1 MSNNALAVIDRIDTD
16 MVRDAQR
23 RIVGFH
29 ALIQTLL
36 VKDIDYG
43 VIPGVAKPT
52 LLKPGAEKIAMELG
66 LAPNYSVN
74 DRTLDLVSGFIRYEI
89 LCSLLHDGE
98 IISQAIGSCSSFESK
113 YRYAWISE
121 AEAASAGT
129 ETTVTKKDNYG
140 RVRVRIQRP
149 DMLDVDNTVLKM
161 SQKRAFVSA
170 VLAVAA
176 LSNLFGCDV
185 EDIQPVIATEHV
197 ETATAPESGSYVIR
211 FGVKHKGETLAQI
224 AKSDREYL
232 VWLAEKA
239 NAPEL
244 RAIVRKFLAEGTTP
258 KLNVPKPVTAA
269 AKVVEETE
277 ESDVSLPFDL

>member
-1 MSNNALAVIDRIDTD
+1 MGNNALAVIDRIDTD
-16 MVRDAQR
+16 LVRDAQR

-36 VKDIDYG
+36 VKDVDYG
-43 VIPGVAKPT
+43 IIPGVAKGC

-74 DRTLDLVSGFIRYEI
+74 DRTLDLLTGFIRYEV
-89 LCSLLHDGE
+89 LCSLIHDGE

-113 YRYAWISE
+113 YRYAWVSE
-121 AEAASAGT
+121 SEAASAGV
-129 ETTVTKKDNYG
+129 EVTTTRKDNYG

-161 SQKRAFVSA
+161 AQKRAFVSA

-176 LSNLFGCDV
+176 LSNLFTTDV
-185 EDIQPVIATEHV
+185 EDMPAVVASEHV
-197 ETATAPESGSYVIR
+197 ETTTAPESGSYVIR

-224 AKSDREYL
+224 AKTDREYL

-239 NAPEL
+239 NSPEL
-244 RAIVRKFLAEGTTP
+244 RGVVRKFLTEGVAP
-258 KLNVPKPVTAA
+258 KALVPKAASAA
-269 AKVVEETE
+269 AKVVEAE
-277 ESDVSLPFDL
+277 ELDDTSLPFDL

>member
-1 MSNNALAVIDRIDTD
+1 MANNTLAVIDRIDTD

-36 VKDIDYG
+36 VRDVDYG
-43 VIPGVAKPT
+43 IIPGVAKPT

-98 IISQAIGSCSSFESK
+98 VISQAIGSCSSFESK
-113 YRYAWISE
+113 YRYAWVSE
-121 AEAASAGT
+121 AEAVSAGI
-129 ETTVTKKDNYG
+129 EVTTTRKDNYG
-140 RVRVRIQRP
+140 RIRVRIQRP
-149 DMLDVDNTVLKM
+149 DMLDVDNTVIKM
-161 SQKRAFVSA
+161 AQKRAFVSA

-176 LSNLFGCDV
+176 LSNLFTTDV
-185 EDIQPVIATEHV
+185 EDIQTVIASEHV

-224 AKSDREYL
+224 AKTDRAYL
-232 VWLAEKA
+232 EWLAEKA

-244 RAIVRKFLAEGTTP
+244 RAVVRKYLTEGTAP
-258 KLNVPKPVTAA
+258 KLPVAKPVAIA
-269 AKVVEETE
+269 AKVIEAEEPDDT
-277 ESDVSLPFDL
+277 SLPFDL